1 MKRLVLIVVMMVMVL
16 SCMANPMLDNY
27 RYNVSFLDMQAGLP
41 HNCVN
46 SVYEDSRGFIWV
58 ATYGGGLVRY
68 DGYGFTRSFP
78 SESHTVLHSN
88 SCRNVV
94 EDKFGRMW
102 IVFDEGV
109 SVISLDTYMT
119 VGEESFGTDISQ
131 ILKQEGIKVVSDM
144 RDNIWLMAGKKAYK
158 FVFDEQGRIQKSY
171 SLAFAANTP
180 DITMSDVDGDGTVW
194 AAIDDGIYK
203 LDVVRGKLVKRPV
216 KQLAPLFGKAYFT
229 GFMRHQG
236 DIWVSSNDGLYR
248 YYTSS
253 GLLRRYSHDSS
264 SGSLAHDFTTC
275 LAVGP
280 TGDLLIGS
288 LGGINVYDYNSD
300 SFSHIRSERPFE
312 GIRLSSNFVHSIY
325 VNNGTIWVS
334 TDNCGVTK
342 LSERQLN
349 LENIVHSE
357 SDASSLSPN
366 CVNASYVEKNGTL
379 WVGTVDGGLNRRAA
393 GSKEFTHYTTSNSSL
408 THNSVSTLTANNR
421 TLWVGTWGGG
431 VYWLDMD
438 NPAKLNRL
446 EVQQEMS
453 HLILYIGALAYD
465 RRNNGLWIGSNDGL
479 FFYDFR
485 TRQLQMPFEGCDL
498 VRGCIG
504 SLIDTNGRLWIGCM
518 TGMRVVDLRSRKK
531 GKFAVETY
539 MYKLDNPDSKL
550 IDKITSFCQTRD
562 GNIYIGSN
570 GNGMYRLAGVKGG
583 KMQFKALTTSDG
595 LANNSVKGIVEGRY
609 GRLWIATNNG
619 LSVMNPKDE
628 AFSNYNEVDGLLCSQ
643 FYWNAAIA
651 DGSYVY
657 LGSEKGLT
665 AINVND
671 MATRAASKVTI
682 TGMHIDNNT
691 IMSDSRYLD
700 EDISVAKRITLHES
714 DKSFELFFSTL
725 RYDDDGRSV
734 YCYRMKE
741 FEKEWIQTRA
751 GEHTVRYTNLPAGK
765 YTFEVKCLSAL
776 SDDEGN
782 ITSIEVVVEPYFY
795 KTWWF
800 MLIVMGI
807 IAIVAH
813 WFYKSR
819 VEKLK
824 REEGERMLQ
833 PIREALESAENPQ
846 ELQSRIRTIL
856 ENQRHFRRSAAK
868 SVEIDQEKE
877 LEHSHA
883 FMEVLF
889 KAMEE
894 GYKDSGFDI
903 EQLAESMKISRNAL
917 TKRLKEETGQTV
929 SQLLKDYRLN
939 IAREILLQ
947 NSGNRNITEIAYRVG
962 FNDPKY
968 FTRCF
973 TKKYG
978 ISPSGYVET
987 VDKNP
992 KN

>member
-1 MKRLVLIVVMMVMVL
+1 MKRLVLIVVMMVIVL
-16 SCMANPMLDNY
+16 SGMANPILDNY

-41 HNCVN
+41 HNSVN

-68 DGYGFTRSFP
+68 DGYAFAPSFL
-78 SESHTVLHSN
+78 SASNTVLHSN

-94 EDKFGRMW
+94 EDRFGRLW
-102 IVFDEGV
+102 TVFDEGV
-109 SVISLDTYMT
+109 SVVSLDTYKT
-119 VGEESFGTDISQ
+119 VGAESFGTDISS
-131 ILKQEGIKVVSDM
+131 ILQQDGVKVVRDM
-144 RDNIWLMAGKKAYK
+144 RDNIWLLAGKKAYK
-158 FVFDEQGRIQKSY
+158 FVFDQHGRIQKTY
-171 SLAFAANTP
+171 SVAFESNTP
-180 DITMSDVDGDGTVW
+180 DIAMYDVDGDGTVW
-194 AAIDDGIYK
+194 AAIDNGVYK
-203 LDVVRGKLVKRPV
+203 LDIVRGKMVKRPV
-216 KQLAPLFGKAYFT
+216 KQLAPLFGKAYIT
-229 GFMRHQG
+229 GFLPHQG
-236 DIWVSSNDGLYR
+236 DIWVSSNVGLYR

-253 GLLRRYSHDSS
+253 GLLRCYSHDSS
-264 SGSLAHDFTTC
+264 PGSIAHNYTTC
-275 LAVGP
+275 LATSP
-280 TGDLLIGS
+280 TGSLLIGS
-288 LGGINVYDYNSD
+288 LGGMNVYDYGSD
-300 SFSHIRSERPFE
+300 TFSHIRSELPYR

-325 VNNGTIWVS
+325 VNNGTIWIS
-334 TDNCGVTK
+334 TDNSGVTK
-342 LSERQLN
+342 LSARQLN
-349 LENIVHSE
+349 LENIVHSDN
-357 SDASSLSPN
+357 DAASLSPN
-366 CVNASYVEKNGTL
+366 CVNASFVEEDGTL
-379 WVGTVDGGLNRRAA
+379 WVGTVDGGLNRRDA
-393 GSKEFTHYTTSNSSL
+393 GSKEFVHYTTSNSTL
-408 THNSVSTLTANNR
+408 IHNSVSMLTANNR

-438 NPAKLNRL
+438 NPDKLNRL
-446 EVQQEMS
+446 EVQQELS

-485 TRQLQMPFEGCDL
+485 KHQLLMPFEECDL

-504 SLIDTNGRLWIGCM
+504 SLIDNKGRLWIGCM
-518 TGMRVVDLRSRKK
+518 TGMRVVDLRSRKN

-539 MYKLDNPDSKL
+539 RYKLDNPDSKL
-550 IDKITSFCQTRD
+550 IDKISCFCQARD

-570 GNGMYRLAGVKGG
+570 GNGLYRLTGEKDGR
-583 KMQFKALTTSDG
+583 MLFKALTTRDG

-628 AFSNYNEVDGLLCSQ
+628 AFSNYSEVDGLLCSH

-651 DGSYVY
+651 GGNYVY

-665 AINVND
+665 AINVNE
-671 MATRAASKVTI
+671 MSTRAASKVTI
-682 TGMHIDNNT
+682 TILNVDNNA
-691 IMSDSRYLD
+691 IMSDSRFLD

-714 DKSFELFFSTL
+714 DKSIELFFSTL

-734 YCYRMKE
+734 YCYRMKG
-741 FEKEWIQTRA
+741 FEDEWIQTRA
-751 GEHTVRYTNLPAGK
+751 GEHSVRYTNLPSGK
-765 YTFEVKCLSAL
+765 YTFEVKCLSAM

-782 ITSIEVVVEPYFY
+782 ITSVEVVVEPYFY

-800 MLIVMGI
+800 MLLVFG
-807 IAIVAH
+807 AIVFVANRL
-813 WFYKSR
+813 YNTR

-824 REEGERMLQ
+824 REEGERMLL

-868 SVEIDQEKE
+868 SVELDQEKE
-877 LEHSHA
+877 MESSHV
-883 FMEVLF
+883 FMEDVF

-894 GYKDSGFDI
+894 GYMDSGFDI
-903 EQLAESMKISRNAL
+903 EQLAESMKMSRNAL
-917 TKRLKEETGQTV
+917 TKKLKEETGQTV
-929 SQLLKDYRLN
+929 SQLLKEYRLN
-939 IAREILLQ
+939 IAREILIQ

-978 ISPSGYVET
+978 ISPSGYV
-987 VDKNP
+987 DKNQ